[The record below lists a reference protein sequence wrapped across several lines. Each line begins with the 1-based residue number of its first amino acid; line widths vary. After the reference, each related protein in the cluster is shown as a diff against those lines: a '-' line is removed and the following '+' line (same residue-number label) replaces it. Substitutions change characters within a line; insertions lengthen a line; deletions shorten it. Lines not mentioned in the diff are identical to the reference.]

1 MHTVGGKKGT
11 KEAKKQKQIFAF
23 NLTESFLTWNDTG
36 PSL

>member
-23 NLTESFLTWNDTG
+23 NLTEPFLTLNHTG
-36 PSL
+36 LSL